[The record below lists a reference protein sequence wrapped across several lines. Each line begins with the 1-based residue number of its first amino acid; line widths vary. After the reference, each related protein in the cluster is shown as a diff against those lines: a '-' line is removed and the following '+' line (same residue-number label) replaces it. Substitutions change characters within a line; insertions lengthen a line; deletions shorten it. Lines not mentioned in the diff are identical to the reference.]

1 MTLCVWNVDWPG
13 DGVDPAEAIARTL
26 GVRAS
31 RVRQVRLLKKSLDAR
46 KRRQIWKATYRV
58 EAVDEAAILRAN
70 KHGVREWTERDALR
84 HGDVDPIPPSRVFQ
98 EGFRVVVVGAGPAGL
113 YASLYLAESGADV
126 LLLERGEPV
135 EDRVGTVNG
144 HWRGKQALNPESNV
158 VFGEGGSGT
167 FSDGKIYTRRR
178 DGDLGYIFRRLIDFG
193 ADREVLQDAWAH
205 LGTDKVREIL
215 PVFRARLAELGVE
228 FRHNC
233 RATDLRTDDTGVIGV
248 VVADG
253 SVEQCSAV
261 VVAGGHS
268 ARDTAQM
275 MVNAGA
281 EAEARPI
288 AIGARVEH
296 PQSMIDV
303 ARYHGERDAL
313 PAASYRLAEEL
324 DNGTKVRT
332 FCMCP
337 GGMVVPASN
346 HPGRAVVNGMSF
358 AARRSFWANSAV
370 VVEVE
375 PSHYASDSPLAGYDY
390 QDAIE
395 RACFEAAGGA
405 DKAPAQRVDDF
416 VAGRPSEELPRT
428 SYPRGVQAVDLS
440 SVLPSHLVEGMRA
453 GLQAFD
459 KTIPGFA
466 SSSGVLIAPETRTT
480 SPVRFLRNDTYAS
493 TTLVG
498 LYPSGEGAG
507 YGGGIVSCALDGMR
521 VGRAIAQR
529 FGKTVPAERLVVGP
543 SDVGGGADAFSK

>member
-13 DGVDPAEAIARTL
+13 EGVDPAESIAQVL
-26 GVRAS
+26 GIGAS
-31 RVRQVRLLKKSLDAR
+31 RIQGVRLLKKSLDAR
-46 KRRQIWKATYRV
+46 KRRQVWKATYRV
-58 EAVDEAAILRAN
+58 EAVDEAGILRQN
-70 KHGVREWTERDALR
+70 KHGVRNWTERDALR
-84 HGDVDPIPPSRVFQ
+84 HGDVDPIPPRQSFPD
-98 EGFRVVVVGAGPAGL
+98 GFRVVVVGAGPAGL

-126 LLLERGEPV
+126 VLLERGEPV

-144 HWRGKQALNPESNV
+144 HWRGKRALNPESNV

-178 DGDLGYIFRRLIDFG
+178 DGDLGYIFRRLVDFG

-205 LGTDKVREIL
+205 LGTDKVRAIL
-215 PVFRARLAELGVE
+215 PVFRARLQELGVE

-233 RATDLRTDDTGVIGV
+233 RATELQVNNGEVTGVV
-248 VVADG
+248 THDG
-253 SVEQCSAV
+253 QVHACSAV
-261 VVAGGHS
+261 VIAGGHS

-275 MVNAGA
+275 MVDAGA
-281 EAEARPI
+281 SAEPRPI

-296 PQSMIDV
+296 PQAMVDV
-303 ARYHGERDAL
+303 ARYHGERDEL

-324 DNGTKVRT
+324 PDGTKVRT

-358 AARRSFWANSAV
+358 AARRSYWANSAV

-375 PSHYASDSPLAGYDY
+375 PSHYASTGPLAGYDY

-395 RACFEAAGGA
+395 RACFDAAGGD

-416 VAGRPSEELPRT
+416 IAGRPSTELPRT
-428 SYPRGVQAVDLS
+428 SYPRGVQAADLS
-440 SVLPSHLVEGMRA
+440 TLLPKHLVDGMRA
-453 GLQAFD
+453 GLMAFER
-459 KTIPGFA
+459 TVPGFA
-466 SSSGVLIAPETRTT
+466 GESGVLIAPETRTT
-480 SPVRFLRNDTYAS
+480 SPVRFLRDDDYVS
-493 TTLVG
+493 TTLPG

-529 FGKTVPAERLVVGP
+529 FGTPVE
-543 SDVGGGADAFSK
+543 DE